1 MARTLSSA
9 PSILCEK
16 QMTIGLNEAY
26 FIGVEKQL
34 QKTRNLVTG
43 NAFAAACEGMIITTV
58 IDQTERRR

>member
-26 FIGVEKQL
+26 FTVMKKQL
-34 QKTRNLVTG
+34 QKPGALRQAMPSPQRAKAWLSRT
-43 NAFAAACEGMIITTV
+43 
-58 IDQTERRR
+58 